1 MPSVDALLKL
11 GIVVLP
17 VVFLPTCR
25 FASANAGEDVMSDKQ
40 INQRII
46 KHRTAEV
53 SLRLSDAN
61 GRPLSGAPVT
71 IRQVKHKF
79 LFGCNAF
86 GLGRDP
92 REQKWRAYREQ
103 FAELFN
109 FATLPFF
116 WGAFEREEGKL
127 EMKNLRRM
135 TRWCVLHDIEAEGT
149 PLCWHQVWPGWLKE
163 MDLAQVRRL
172 QIARIEREVKSFA
185 REVGTWVVVNEP
197 VIMPNWKEKD
207 NPITKLSRQLGCVDL
222 IREAYTAARKGN
234 PKATLVLND
243 YDLSPRY
250 EKLIEEC
257 MGAGVQFDV
266 IGLQSHMH
274 SGYWGPNKTWET
286 IERFARFNK
295 PLYFTEVT
303 ILSGKI
309 RRGID
314 CMRRYDDW
322 ATTREGEKLQ
332 EKQVVEFYRLLF
344 SRPAVKR
351 ITWWDLQDGAWLGAP
366 SGLLRKDM
374 TPKPVY
380 NALKK
385 LIKEDWWTG
394 PLQLRTDAA
403 GKVSFRGFLGDYL
416 FEFGRQTMPFSVEDI
431 VGKEISICPAD

>member
-11 GIVVLP
+11 GIVVLL
-17 VVFLPTCR
+17 VVFLPARR
-25 FASANAGEDVMSDKQ
+25 FSAANAGEDVMSDEQ

-46 KHRTAEV
+46 RHRTAEV
-53 SLRLSDAN
+53 SLQLSDAN
-61 GRPLSGAPVT
+61 GRPLSGAMVT
-71 IRQVKHKF
+71 IRQVRHKF

-86 GLGRDP
+86 GLGSDP

-116 WGAFEREEGKL
+116 WGTFESEKGKL
-127 EMKNLRRM
+127 ETKSLRRM
-135 TRWCVLHDIEAEGT
+135 ARWCVLHDIGAEGT
-149 PLCWHQVWPGWLKE
+149 PLCWHVVWPGWLKE
-163 MDLAQVRRL
+163 VDLTQVRRL
-172 QIARIEREVKSFA
+172 QIARIEREVKSCA

-207 NPITKLSRQLGCVDL
+207 NPITKLSRQLGRVDL
-222 IREAYTAARKGN
+222 IREAYAAARKGN

-257 MGAGVQFDV
+257 IGAGVQFDV

-274 SGYWGPNKTWET
+274 SGYWGPKKTWKT
-286 IERFARFNK
+286 IEQFTRFNK

-303 ILSGKI
+303 ILSGEI

-314 CMRRYDDW
+314 FMRRHDDW
-322 ATTREGEKLQ
+322 ATTREGERLQ
-332 EKQVVEFYRLLF
+332 EKQVVEFYRVLF
-344 SRPAVKR
+344 SHPAVKR

-366 SGLLRKDM
+366 AGLLRADM
-374 TPKPVY
+374 TPKPAY

-385 LIKEDWWTG
+385 LIKEEWWTG
-394 PLQLRTDAA
+394 PLQLKTDAA
-403 GKVSFRGFLGDYL
+403 GKVNFRGFLGDYVV
-416 FEFGRQTMPFSVEDI
+416 EFRRKSGHFNIENTGR
-431 VGKEISICPAD
+431 ADVSAILAE